1 MKKGFFKYSDGILPN
16 SIAIAFVIIAFA
28 SGLLCILLNNL
39 ILNMIGVLLIAE
51 ALIISAYLVHECAHG
66 TIFRKSKNNTF
77 LSNIMLWINGSC
89 FFNFKQLQ
97 IYHVEHHTL
106 HVDYIEFDYPNS
118 WILNNRMMR
127 SIIYF
132 LEWLY
137 IPVIELIMRWAGIL
151 KLLKRGESRSRYKL
165 ATILTIRALFFIGLG
180 FVSIK
185 ALLLYL
191 LSYIIFIQVLRLMD
205 AHQHTYEVF
214 YLPENGTL
222 PALKKRDRAYEIEN
236 TYSNPLSLT
245 FPWLNLL
252 VLNFGYHT
260 AHHVKPSAPW
270 YRLPK
275 LHSDL
280 VMQGNVKSIPFIK
293 LLGNFHKY
301 RVVRSFPNLRNS
313 ENELLRNDEV
323 FIGLTAVSFLY

>member
-1 MKKGFFKYSDGILPN
+1 MKKGLFKYSDGILPN
-16 SIAIAFVIIAFA
+16 SLAIAFVIIAFA

-66 TIFRKSKNNTF
+66 TIFRKLKNNTF
-77 LSNIMLWINGSC
+77 LANIMLWINGSC
-89 FFNFKQLQ
+89 YFNFKQLQ

-106 HVDYIEFDYPNS
+106 HVDYIEYDYPNS
-118 WILNNRMMR
+118 WMLKNRLAR
-127 SIIYF
+127 WIVISF
-132 LEWLY
+132 EWLY
-137 IPVIELIMRWAGIL
+137 VPVIELIMRWAGISKQL
-151 KLLKRGESRSRYKL
+151 KQGDSKRRYEL
-165 ATILTIRALFFIGLG
+165 IRILIVRGLFFIGLG
-180 FVSIK
+180 YVSIK
-185 ALLLYL
+185 ALLLYS
-191 LSYIIFIQVLRLMD
+191 LSYMIFLQVLRLMD
-205 AHQHTYEVF
+205 AHQHTYDVF
-214 YLPENGTL
+214 YLPEDGTL
-222 PALKKRDRAYEIEN
+222 PELKKRDRAYEIEN

-280 VMQGNVKSIPFIK
+280 VMQGNVKSIPFRK

-301 RVVRSFPNLRNS
+301 RVIRSFPNLRNS